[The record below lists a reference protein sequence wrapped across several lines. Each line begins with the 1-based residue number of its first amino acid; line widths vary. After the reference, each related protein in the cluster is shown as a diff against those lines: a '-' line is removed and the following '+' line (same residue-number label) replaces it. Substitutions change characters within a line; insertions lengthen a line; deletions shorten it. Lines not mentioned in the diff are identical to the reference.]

1 VRILLTGASGL
12 LGKYLLKSANF
23 INDVYAIHN
32 NSKPNHQLKEVNFIK
47 FDLLNTKKLDSLL
60 LEISPDI
67 IIHTAAEGNVDMVQ
81 NSIAKFYELNV
92 SVACKFANYSKVN
105 NSKFIFISSNSV
117 FGGSNE
123 TYADDSELN
132 PINDYGRLKAT
143 AERKVKNIDSNA
155 LIIRP
160 ILMYGWPSPNKRLN
174 PVIKWITEL
183 RLGKKINVVNDIYT
197 QPLAAW
203 DCAHAIWKGIEI
215 GATDSINVS
224 GGTLISLYD
233 FAVLTSEVFELNPN
247 LIHPVTSSF
256 FHNLAPR
263 PFKTAF
269 DLKRLITEFKIN
281 PDIPRKGLER
291 LRKLEKDQN

>member
-1 VRILLTGASGL
+1 MTGASGL
-12 LGKYLLKSANF
+12 LGKYLLKSTNS

-32 NSKPNHQLKEVNFIK
+32 NSKPNHQFKEVNFIK
-47 FDLLNTKKLDSLL
+47 FDLLNTKKLDALL
-60 LEISPDI
+60 LEISPDT
-67 IIHTAAEGNVDMVQ
+67 IIHTAAEGNVDVVQ

-92 SVACKFANYSKVN
+92 GVACTFANYSKVN
-105 NSKFIFISSNSV
+105 SSKFIFISSNSV

-123 TYADDSELN
+123 TYVDDSELS

-143 AERKVKNIDSNA
+143 AESKIKNIDPKA

-174 PVIKWITEL
+174 PVVKWITEL

-215 GATDSINVS
+215 GATGSMNVS
-224 GGTLISLYD
+224 GGELISLYD
-233 FAVLTSEVFELNPN
+233 FAVLTSEVFDLNPN
-247 LIHPVTSSF
+247 LIHPVASSF

-263 PFKTAF
+263 PLKTAF

-281 PDIPRKGLER
+281 PDSPRKGLER
-291 LRKLEKDQN
+291 LRKLEKE